1 MEFNI
6 VMSVQSC
13 TAWMFFT
20 FIQSNNKVPERSK
33 DGQESVPILPQRPD
47 FAIEGNTINVPK
59 SNLVMLVFLLKLRE
73 TYKRPSFIVAGWQGL
88 GSNQVTTGFLV
99 ELHSSQVDR
108 AANRQIG
115 CILAIGGFS

>member
-47 FAIEGNTINVPK
+47 FASEVLI
-59 SNLVMLVFLLKLRE
+59 
-73 TYKRPSFIVAGWQGL
+73 QGIAFKCPEIMHWM
-88 GSNQVTTGFLV
+88 QWD
-99 ELHSSQVDR
+99 H
-108 AANRQIG
+108 
-115 CILAIGGFS
+115 